1 MIIDHKKQHNKK
13 PIKPLLHIDSNLCT
27 MCYACVRACP
37 VNAIEMKSDDEKAII
52 NSDRCIGCGECYTSC
67 SYSAVKY
74 RDSIEHVEKMLSST
88 QKVVAIIAPSI
99 AAEFHDITDYRKF
112 VQMIRQLGFQH
123 VNEVAFGADLVANEY
138 LELFDNF
145 KGKYYITSN
154 CPVVVSLIEK
164 YHPELINNLAPIKS
178 PMYATAQVVRDKYGA
193 GIKVVYIGPC
203 LAVKDEILLYDGEA
217 MIDEVLTFQELRTM
231 ILSHHIN
238 EAQLEF
244 SEFDEPF
251 GGKGALFPIRHGL
264 LQSVDIKEDLLTGT
278 VISTEGGGN
287 VLEAIEEFAAD
298 QSTLKRHLDLFF
310 CEGCIM
316 GPGTSPGGKKF
327 LRRSLVINY
336 TKKRLKMLDKTKWE
350 VNVEEYMKLDHQRT
364 FEPNDMRLPDP
375 SPQKVNDILLKL
387 GKTGDDSSGCGSCGY
402 HSCKHFAIAVAQ
414 GLASTDM
421 CHTFAMRNRLDY
433 IKTLRTANEK
443 LAQVQDALKI
453 SEQNALVEKE
463 SAEDAMR
470 TTTAMLQKLSTAVVL
485 VDQNLK
491 IIQSNESFI
500 ALLGQEAA
508 DINEVVPGLLGAD
521 LKTLLP
527 YTITNLFSYVINNNE
542 DIQGRDVHMEE
553 KIINLS
559 IFTIKKNKVVGAVFK
574 DIQAPE
580 FHTEEVI
587 SRITEVIDKNLEMVQ
602 QMGFILGET
611 AAETER
617 MLNSIIESKKNGDK
631 SNRI

>member
-1 MIIDHKKQHNKK
+1 MSDLKPKNKK
-13 PIKPLLHIDSNLCT
+13 APQIPLLTIDRDLCT
-27 MCYACVRACP
+27 MCYACVRLCP
-37 VNAIEMKSDDEKAII
+37 VNAIEMRGDDEKAVI
-52 NSDRCIGCGECYTSC
+52 NNERCIGCGECFTAC
-67 SYSAVKY
+67 SYKAVKY
-74 RDSIEHVEKMLSST
+74 RDSIEHVEHMLRNAK
-88 QKVVAIIAPSI
+88 KVVAIIAPSI

-112 VQMIRQLGFQH
+112 VQMIRQLGFEH

-164 YHPELINNLAPIKS
+164 YHPELISNLAPIKS
-178 PMYATAQVVRDKYGA
+178 PMYASAQVVRDKYGA
-193 GIKVVYIGPC
+193 DIKVVYIGPC
-203 LAVKDEILLYDGEA
+203 IAVKDEVFIYEGDA
-217 MIDEVLTFQELRTM
+217 VIDEILTFQELRTM
-231 ILSHHIN
+231 LRKHQIV

-278 VISTEGGGN
+278 VISTEGAGN

-336 TKKRLKMLDKTKWE
+336 TKKRLKMLDKRKWE
-350 VNVEEYMKLDHQRT
+350 MNVEEYMNLNLQRG
-364 FEPNDMRLPDP
+364 FEANDLRLPEP
-375 SPQKVNDILLKL
+375 PAHKVQEILLML
-387 GKTGDDSSGCGSCGY
+387 GKSAGDDSGCGSCGY
-402 HSCKHFAIAVAQ
+402 HSCRHFAVAVAQ
-414 GLASTDM
+414 GLATTDM

-443 LAQVQDALKI
+443 LAHVQDALRI
-453 SEQNALVEKE
+453 SEQNALIDKE
-463 SAEDAMR
+463 MAEDAMR
-470 TTTAMLQKLSTAVVL
+470 TTSAMLQKLSTGVVL
-485 VDQNLK
+485 VDNNLK
-491 IIQSNESFI
+491 VIQSNESFI
-500 ALLGQEAA
+500 TLLGPDAME
-508 DINEVVPGLLGAD
+508 INEVVPGLIGAD

-527 YTITNLFSYVINNNE
+527 YTITNLFSYVVNNNE
-542 DIQGRDVHMEE
+542 DIPGRDVHIEDR
-553 KIINLS
+553 IINLS

-617 MLNSIIESKKNGDK
+617 MLNSIIESRKSGDK
-631 SNRI
+631 NKKV